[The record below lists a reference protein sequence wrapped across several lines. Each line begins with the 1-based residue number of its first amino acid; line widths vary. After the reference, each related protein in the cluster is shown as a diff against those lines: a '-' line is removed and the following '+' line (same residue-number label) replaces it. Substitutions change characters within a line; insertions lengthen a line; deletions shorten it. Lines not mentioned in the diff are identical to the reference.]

1 LSDLLCVIETSDPR
15 HQLSLTC
22 DHYVAVS
29 DGFKTQYLVSDD
41 VKPGEHFVYV
51 ADDFHQQ
58 LRLVQVKNVTRQYK
72 TGLYNIATNEGT
84 IIVNNIAASCYSN
97 YTTIRIAHNVL
108 GLFRLY
114 YKLAK
119 WFSIEEPFQIP
130 KTSIPK
136 PIKFLADNINFI
148 NFSHDLILSIVWLV
162 EIEGLVTVVYL
173 IQIILQKHIKMIGNF
188 Q

>member
-1 LSDLLCVIETSDPR
+1 L
-15 HQLSLTC
+15 
-22 DHYVAVS
+22 VA
-29 DGFKTQYLVSDD
+29 DD
-41 VKPGEHFVYV
+41 VKPGEHFVYI

-58 LRLVQVKNVTRQYK
+58 LRLVQVNNVTGQYK

-162 EIEGLVTVVYL
+162 EIEGLVAVVYL
-173 IQIILQKHIKMIGNF
+173 IQIILQKNIKMIGNF